1 MIDQFRRK
9 ALAILGRFTNG
20 MRYMKIAVVFV
31 IFSFVN
37 VNTER
42 IKYFQPQTI
51 MLEPHSTLEYQVA
64 LQDSVSESD
73 LLYKVS
79 SIDGTP
85 IFFYRKVFSPV
96 CFDNK
101 CRPLT
106 VNLYWNITGRY
117 LGFELPDGEFLS
129 KTDHDPFSTE
139 EYEKLN
145 RILANE
151 STPLADIVYNE
162 LTVSPNSH
170 GLDNIDAIATAT
182 PQNLAPYV
190 IEGAAYTTF
199 KLWHLIHGPTKNE
212 VQDFTI
218 NEISPDLVLKILE
231 SPVQVDKIWALEHID
246 GYVDFT
252 PDLEEKVIGMITGD
266 NYVVIE
272 KALSA
277 INKSQLDSYRVQQLL
292 LKALVKENYNVQILV
307 INKIEDCNLLKQ
319 SVTMEL
325 VENLADLNGQV
336 FKRAL
341 AVLEKQQLSSEMY
354 MKIAH
359 LLRSQNYFISKSIAN
374 FLKNKDIKNPK
385 INSLLKKYEN

>member
-1 MIDQFRRK
+1 
-9 ALAILGRFTNG
+9 
-20 MRYMKIAVVFV
+20 
-31 IFSFVN
+31 
-37 VNTER
+37 
-42 IKYFQPQTI
+42 
-51 MLEPHSTLEYQVA
+51 
-64 LQDSVSESD
+64 
-73 LLYKVS
+73 
-79 SIDGTP
+79 
-85 IFFYRKVFSPV
+85 
-96 CFDNK
+96 
-101 CRPLT
+101 
-106 VNLYWNITGRY
+106 
-117 LGFELPDGEFLS
+117 
-129 KTDHDPFSTE
+129 
-139 EYEKLN
+139 
-145 RILANE
+145 
-151 STPLADIVYNE
+151 
-162 LTVSPNSH
+162 
-170 GLDNIDAIATAT
+170 
-182 PQNLAPYV
+182 
-190 IEGAAYTTF
+190 
-199 KLWHLIHGPTKNE
+199 
-212 VQDFTI
+212 
-218 NEISPDLVLKILE
+218 
-231 SPVQVDKIWALEHID
+231 
-246 GYVDFT
+246 
-252 PDLEEKVIGMITGD
+252 MITGD

>member
-1 MIDQFRRK
+1 M
-9 ALAILGRFTNG
+9 
-20 MRYMKIAVVFV
+20 
-31 IFSFVN
+31 
-37 VNTER
+37 
-42 IKYFQPQTI
+42 
-51 MLEPHSTLEYQVA
+51 
-64 LQDSVSESD
+64 
-73 LLYKVS
+73 
-79 SIDGTP
+79 
-85 IFFYRKVFSPV
+85 
-96 CFDNK
+96 
-101 CRPLT
+101 
-106 VNLYWNITGRY
+106 
-117 LGFELPDGEFLS
+117 
-129 KTDHDPFSTE
+129 
-139 EYEKLN
+139 
-145 RILANE
+145 
-151 STPLADIVYNE
+151 
-162 LTVSPNSH
+162 
-170 GLDNIDAIATAT
+170 
-182 PQNLAPYV
+182 
-190 IEGAAYTTF
+190 
-199 KLWHLIHGPTKNE
+199 IHGPTKNE